1 MLSAACPAAIWWC
14 VGVGVHN
21 KGHWHCFCFCDG
33 SYFLFS
39 SASTTP
45 LWIIARLLCTW
56 PNRNNYSSKFSGAGD
71 GRNILTS
78 RWNASM
84 SKAKVRK
91 LMEVA
96 SNTFWK
102 VCVLSLLTI
111 GFGVKGGDWW
121 WAHFEQVP
129 CIYIFGRSRGK
140 IIINVRIKN
149 LSLKSFW
156 STVSPP
162 SKI

>member
-1 MLSAACPAAIWWC
+1 MALLSAACPAAIWWC
-14 VGVGVHN
+14 VGVHN

-45 LWIIARLLCTW
+45 LWIIARLLCIW

-84 SKAKVRK
+84 SKVRK

-111 GFGVKGGDWW
+111 GFGVRGGDWW
-121 WAHFEQVP
+121 WAHFEQVS
-129 CIYIFGRSRGK
+129 CIYIFGRGRGK

-149 LSLKSFW
+149 FNLKSFW